1 MPHGESWFSF
11 LPFYESLQHAMSE
24 AFGPSYMEHNPH
36 LGAQHVIAYTVVV
49 VFLLGVGFYI
59 KPPPQEHR

>member
-36 LGAQHVIAYTVVV
+36 LGVQHVIAYTVVV
-49 VFLLGVGFYI
+49 LFLIGVGF
-59 KPPPQEHR
+59 